1 MPTTIPVAS
10 PAIAI
15 VSPAIDIWD
24 KVLAIVSNRDFIVA
38 AAFSTVGILLTIL
51 FVAYLMPRFPDVGA
65 LIEQYNQF

>member
-15 VSPAIDIWD
+15 ASPAIDIWD
-24 KVLAIVSNRDFIVA
+24 KVLAVVSNRDFIVVA
-38 AAFSTVGILLTIL
+38 TFSTVGLLLTIL
-51 FVAYLMPRFPDVGA
+51 FVVNLMLRFPDAGA